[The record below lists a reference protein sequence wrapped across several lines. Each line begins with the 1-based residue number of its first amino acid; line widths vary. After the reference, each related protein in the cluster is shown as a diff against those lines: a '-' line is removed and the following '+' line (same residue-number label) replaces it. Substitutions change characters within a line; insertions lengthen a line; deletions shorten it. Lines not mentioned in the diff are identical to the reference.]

1 MKRHLILS
9 ALLASTATAQER
21 VPGDD
26 WLRYDDPADAGWSN
40 ERLAEAEELWESFD
54 SSAWMVVENG
64 VVVVAWGD
72 VSRRYMCHSVRKSF
86 LSGLYGLHVDG
97 GTIDTEQTL
106 ADLEI
111 DDEPKLT
118 VVEKQARIE
127 DLLRSRS
134 GVYKLAA
141 YEPPQNPKPPRGTYE
156 PGTYWCYNNF
166 DFNTLGTIFQQETGR
181 SIFEE
186 FDARF
191 AGPLDMQDYR
201 ARDGYL
207 HYELDKSIH
216 PAYPFRMS
224 ARDCARYGLLF
235 LYEGTWGDERI
246 LSEEWVTRSTQPY
259 SETGDPGRG
268 YSYMWWTFADPANPE
283 SDGVW
288 MYAAQG
294 VGGQTIAVLPGED
307 LVIVNRT
314 DTYVGNNVNLGRRL
328 RLTQMIV
335 AARTG
340 ERAGD
345 PGLVP
350 LETQDTPLAR
360 LDEAGVARL
369 VGDYV
374 TDVEPAKIR
383 AKDGVPL
390 LVLPTAG
397 TYGLWPVGDDVFLIE
412 DIEQYLF
419 VETPAKGGQGT
430 IVSEVGLMDAC
441 RELLGE
447 GDVDGALEIA
457 ERTLELFPMSPMSH
471 VLLAQI
477 FRETGDPAVA
487 RELVEAALE
496 LDAEHQPARDLGRHL
511 GR

>member
-1 MKRHLILS
+1 L
-9 ALLASTATAQER
+9 
-21 VPGDD
+21 
-26 WLRYDDPADAGWSN
+26 
-40 ERLAEAEELWESFD
+40 
-54 SSAWMVVENG
+54 
-64 VVVVAWGD
+64 
-72 VSRRYMCHSVRKSF
+72 
-86 LSGLYGLHVDG
+86 
-97 GTIDTEQTL
+97 
-106 ADLEI
+106 
-111 DDEPKLT
+111 
-118 VVEKQARIE
+118 
-127 DLLRSRS
+127 
-134 GVYKLAA
+134 
-141 YEPPQNPKPPRGTYE
+141 
-156 PGTYWCYNNF
+156 
-166 DFNTLGTIFQQETGR
+166 
-181 SIFEE
+181 
-186 FDARF
+186 
-191 AGPLDMQDYR
+191 
-201 ARDGYL
+201 
-207 HYELDKSIH
+207 
-216 PAYPFRMS
+216 
-224 ARDCARYGLLF
+224 
-235 LYEGTWGDERI
+235 
-246 LSEEWVTRSTQPY
+246 
-259 SETGDPGRG
+259 
-268 YSYMWWTFADPANPE
+268 
-283 SDGVW
+283 
-288 MYAAQG
+288 MYAAHG
-294 VGGQTIAVLPGED
+294 VGWQTIAVLPGEY

-314 DTYVGNNVNLGRRL
+314 DTYVGNNVNLGQRL